1 MATKAKPYD
10 VKDFTEPVKELSRL
24 VKETYLNTIEFSH
37 SITEENKKMFQKQ
50 LDYALEAEKEYV
62 STVKDLFDKLPKEEM
77 PFAKIDGKAFDDG
90 WVKALEYSKHVVDS
104 LKNMS
109 DNMTAGSHDMAKKN
123 VIKAFSIF
131 DEALDSLKI

>member
-24 VKETYLNTIEFSH
+24 VKETYLNTIDFSH
-37 SITEENKKMFQKQ
+37 SVTEENKKMFQKQ

-62 STVKDLFDKLPKEEM
+62 NTVKDLFDKLPKDEM
-77 PFAKIDGKAFDDG
+77 PFAKVDGKAFDDG
-90 WVKALEYSKHVVDS
+90 WVKALEYSRHVVDS
-104 LKNMS
+104 LKSMS

>member
-24 VKETYLNTIEFSH
+24 VKETYLNTIDFSH

-62 STVKDLFDKLPKEEM
+62 NTVKDLFDKLPKEEM

-90 WVKALEYSKHVVDS
+90 WVKALEYSRHVVDS

>member
-1 MATKAKPYD
+1 MATKAKAYD

-90 WVKALEYSKHVVDS
+90 WVKALEYSKNVVDS

-109 DNMTAGSHDMAKKN
+109 DNMAAGSHDMAKKN

>member
-10 VKDFTEPVKELSRL
+10 VKDFTEPVKELTRL
-24 VKETYLNTIEFSH
+24 VKETYLNTIDFSH
-37 SITEENKKMFQKQ
+37 SVTEENKKMFQKQ

-62 STVKDLFDKLPKEEM
+62 NTVKDLFDKLPKDEM
-77 PFAKIDGKAFDDG
+77 PFAKVDGKAFDDG
-90 WVKALEYSKHVVDS
+90 WVKALEYSRHVVDS

>member
-37 SITEENKKMFQKQ
+37 SIAEENKKMFQKQ

-62 STVKDLFDKLPKEEM
+62 STVKDLFDKLPTEEM

>member
-37 SITEENKKMFQKQ
+37 SVTEENKKMFQKQ

-62 STVKDLFDKLPKEEM
+62 NSVKDLFDKLPKEEM

-109 DNMTAGSHDMAKKN
+109 DNMTASSHDMAKKN

>member
-24 VKETYLNTIEFSH
+24 VKETYLNTIDFSH

-50 LDYALEAEKEYV
+50 LDYALDAEKEYV
-62 STVKDLFDKLPKEEM
+62 NTVKDLFDKLPKEET

-90 WVKALEYSKHVVDS
+90 WVKALEYSRHVVDS
-104 LKNMS
+104 LKSMS

>member
-37 SITEENKKMFQKQ
+37 SVTEENKKIFQKQ
-50 LDYALEAEKEYV
+50 LDYAFDAEKEYV
-62 STVKDLFDKLPKEEM
+62 NTVKDLFDKLPKDEL
-77 PFAKIDGKAFDDG
+77 PFAKVESKAFDDG
-90 WVKALEYSKHVVDS
+90 WVKALEYSRHVVDS
-104 LKNMS
+104 LKSMS
-109 DNMTAGSHDMAKKN
+109 DNVTAGSHDMAKKN

>member
-1 MATKAKPYD
+1 
-10 VKDFTEPVKELSRL
+10 
-24 VKETYLNTIEFSH
+24 
-37 SITEENKKMFQKQ
+37 MFQKQ

-62 STVKDLFDKLPKEEM
+62 NSVKDLFDKLPKEEM

-109 DNMTAGSHDMAKKN
+109 DNMTASSHDMAKKN

>member
-50 LDYALEAEKEYV
+50 LDYAFDAEKEYV
-62 STVKDLFDKLPKEEM
+62 NTVKDLFDKLPKDEM

-90 WVKALEYSKHVVDS
+90 WVKALEYSRHVVDS